1 MSRDKPRRRSWRR
14 VGYVSIA
21 VLAGLLLVWSVAL
34 VATAVA
40 RGRSEQITHYD
51 TTRVLPGATRFE
63 EAAGRVV
70 LDLVV
75 GEFEVLPGEPDEP
88 ARIEAHFDSN
98 SYELSEEFEHSNSG
112 WTYRVKFEETTWF
125 KDSGLRALFG
135 GHYPKIRLWLPPD
148 VPIVFEGTFR
158 KGRFDLELGGL
169 RLTEIDLT
177 NDRGALTVNFDTPLV
192 YPVDRVS
199 IRSTRGGLFVGR
211 LGNSSPRLLEIDH
224 ATGPLHA
231 DLRGN
236 WLRDSEV
243 HAGSSCNSGGRF
255 RSESISWV
263 LTIPGQWTD
272 TLTLAPMLR
281 SSW

>member
-1 MSRDKPRRRSWRR
+1 MGGE
-14 VGYVSIA
+14 VE
-21 VLAGLLLVWSVAL
+21 VLA
-34 VATAVA
+34 
-40 RGRSEQITHYD
+40 
-51 TTRVLPGATRFE
+51 
-63 EAAGRVV
+63 
-70 LDLVV
+70 
-75 GEFEVLPGEPDEP
+75 GEPDEA
-88 ARIEAHFDSN
+88 ARFEALFDSN
-98 SYELSEEFEHSNSG
+98 SYELSEEFEDSNSG

-148 VPIVFEGTFR
+148 VPIAFEGTFR
-158 KGRFDLELGGL
+158 KGRFHLELGGL

-177 NDRGALTVNFDTPLV
+177 NDQGALTVDFDTPLV

-243 HAGSSCNSGGRF
+243 HISSKMSRARMWLPEGPRIIGWSPGETPARVTDPVAP
-255 RSESISWV
+255 RP
-263 LTIPGQWTD
+263 TINMSVVE
-272 TLTLAPMLR
+272 LACAMDLVQAR
-281 SSW
+281 